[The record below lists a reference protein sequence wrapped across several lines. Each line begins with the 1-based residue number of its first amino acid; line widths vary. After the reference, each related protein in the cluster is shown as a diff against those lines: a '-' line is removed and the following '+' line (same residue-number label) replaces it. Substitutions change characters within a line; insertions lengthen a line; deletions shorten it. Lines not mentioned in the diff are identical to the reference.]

1 MIRKRDGGVRVWE
14 EMRVGIYKRRRF
26 PVMNR
31 SSGQFEA
38 KSSVEKQEAAY
49 NWMTD
54 LVGKGTTISNRVTP
68 ASRGTMELITRG
80 TIQ

>member
-26 PVMNR
+26 LVMNR

-49 NWMTD
+49 NWMTYKRRRRLGRERD
-54 LVGKGTTISNRVTP
+54 NYF
-68 ASRGTMELITRG
+68 
-80 TIQ
+80 Q